1 MRDVYESPIGQL
13 LATVMQQ
20 FLLWERPKWDKIITG
35 LHSLLPLWFC
45 FFVFVFVFLVEVDV
59 LFIPLVGIFIPLT
72 WVKIPVQ
79 KYINHS
85 RLSPPHIYGH

>member
-45 FFVFVFVFLVEVDV
+45 FFVFVFVF
-59 LFIPLVGIFIPLT
+59 FCRSGCAIYSSCRYIYSSYVG
-72 WVKIPVQ
+72 
-79 KYINHS
+79 
-85 RLSPPHIYGH
+85 